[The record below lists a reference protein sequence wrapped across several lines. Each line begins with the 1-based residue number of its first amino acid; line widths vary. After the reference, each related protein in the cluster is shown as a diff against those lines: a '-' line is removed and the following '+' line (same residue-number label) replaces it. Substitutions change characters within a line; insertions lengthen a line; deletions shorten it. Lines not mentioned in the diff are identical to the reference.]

1 VNRALVFAGAFVL
14 YLVRFGFLKATQC
27 IELLSGRTTMTFY
40 LERFLQFGTAWFLLW
55 VSAAGQS
62 GGVAPLQA
70 LLEPERSEYVLGVP
84 VKFTAS
90 IRNVSSAP
98 VLTYSLDDSSPL
110 TEDIS
115 FFISED
121 GSPFHGFR
129 GPQWYA
135 GDLMDMGQ
143 GMITLKPGEKEQ
155 AAFSLLWNGPFYTQ
169 GRPPTGGFAFPH
181 AGTYL
186 VKVRVSSKFGDL
198 MSNVVRVV
206 IRQPQGDDAAI
217 WEALKADKGLA
228 QYYDYP
234 DGAVASQGEKT
245 SAATK
250 QVSKL
255 FPRGFH
261 EEGVGRVC

>member
-1 VNRALVFAGAFVL
+1 
-14 YLVRFGFLKATQC
+14 
-27 IELLSGRTTMTFY
+27 MTFY

-70 LLEPERSEYVLGVP
+70 LLEPEQSECVLGAP

-98 VLTYSLDDSSPL
+98 VLTYRLNSA
-110 TEDIS
+110 TEWVGVS

-121 GSPFHGFR
+121 GSTFHSFS
-129 GPQWYA
+129 GPEWYA
-135 GDLMDMGQ
+135 GELVDMVP

-155 AAFSLLWNGPFYTQ
+155 ASFSLLWNGPSYAA
-169 GRPPTGGFAFPH
+169 GRAPAGGFAFPH
-181 AGTYL
+181 AGTYF

-198 MSNVVRVV
+198 MSNVVRAV
-206 IRQPQGDDAAI
+206 IQQPQGDDAAI

-228 QYYDYP
+228 QYFASPDW
-234 DGAVASQGEKT
+234 DGAVAGQGEKLQQLLNKYPN
-245 SAATK
+245 SSHAASMRKALAEYARQKAQIEETK
-250 QVSKL
+250 KAKGNPQQQ
-255 FPRGFH
+255 R
-261 EEGVGRVC
+261 

>member
-1 VNRALVFAGAFVL
+1 M
-14 YLVRFGFLKATQC
+14 RFH
-27 IELLSGRTTMTFY
+27 

-55 VSAAGQS
+55 ASAAGQS

-70 LLEPERSEYVLGVP
+70 LLDPERSECALGVP

-155 AAFSLLWNGPFYTQ
+155 AFFSLLWNGPFYTE
-169 GRPPTGGFAFPH
+169 GRAPTGGFAFPD
-181 AGTYL
+181 AGTYF
-186 VKVRVSSKFGDL
+186 VKVRVSRNS
-198 MSNVVRVV
+198 
-206 IRQPQGDDAAI
+206 
-217 WEALKADKGLA
+217 E
-228 QYYDYP
+228 
-234 DGAVASQGEKT
+234 T
-245 SAATK
+245 
-250 QVSKL
+250 
-255 FPRGFH
+255 
-261 EEGVGRVC
+261 

>member
-1 VNRALVFAGAFVL
+1 
-14 YLVRFGFLKATQC
+14 
-27 IELLSGRTTMTFY
+27 MTFY
-40 LERFLQFGTAWFLLW
+40 PERFLQFGTAWFLLW

-62 GGVAPLQA
+62 VGVAPLQA

-84 VKFTAS
+84 VKFTTS

-129 GPQWYA
+129 GPRWYA

-143 GMITLKPGEKEQ
+143 GMITLKPGEKER
-155 AAFSLLWNGPFYTQ
+155 ASFSLLWNGPFFTE
-169 GRPPTGGFAFPH
+169 GRAPTGGFAFPH
-181 AGTYL
+181 AGTYF
-186 VKVRVSSKFGDL
+186 VKVRISSKFGDL

-206 IRQPQGDDAAI
+206 IQQPQRDDAAI
-217 WEALKADKGLA
+217 WAALTADKGLA

-234 DGAVASQGEKT
+234 DGAPGQGEKLQQLLNKYPN
-245 SAATK
+245 SSHAASLKKALAVYTRQK
-250 QVSKL
+250 AETEAAQKARST
-255 FPRGFH
+255 PQQQR
-261 EEGVGRVC
+261 

>member
-1 VNRALVFAGAFVL
+1 MN
-14 YLVRFGFLKATQC
+14 
-27 IELLSGRTTMTFY
+27 FY

-55 VSAAGQS
+55 VSAAAQS
-62 GGVAPLQA
+62 GPQTPLQA
-70 LLEPERSEYVLGVP
+70 HLEPEQSEWVLGAP

-90 IRNVSSAP
+90 IRNVSRAP

-129 GPQWYA
+129 GPRWYA
-135 GDLMDMGQ
+135 GDLVDMVP
-143 GMITLKPGEKEQ
+143 GMVTLKPGEKQQ
-155 AAFSLLWNGPFYTQ
+155 ASFSLLWNGPSYTEA
-169 GRPPTGGFAFPH
+169 RAPTGGFAFPH
-181 AGTYL
+181 PRTYF

-217 WEALKADKGLA
+217 WEALKADRGLA
-228 QYYDYP
+228 QYFASPDW
-234 DGAVASQGEKT
+234 DGAVAGQGEKLQQLL
-245 SAATK
+245 SKYPNSSHAASMRKALAEYARQKSQIEETK
-250 QVSKL
+250 KAKGNPQQQQ
-255 FPRGFH
+255 
-261 EEGVGRVC
+261 

>member
-1 VNRALVFAGAFVL
+1 MRSHLQL
-14 YLVRFGFLKATQC
+14 
-27 IELLSGRTTMTFY
+27 
-40 LERFLQFGTAWFLLW
+40 FLQFGTAWFLLW
-55 VSAAGQS
+55 ISAAGQS

-90 IRNVSSAP
+90 IRNVSSTP

-155 AAFSLLWNGPFYTQ
+155 ASFSLLWNGPFYTE
-169 GRPPTGGFAFPH
+169 GRAPTGGFVFPR
-181 AGTYL
+181 AGTYF
-186 VKVRVSSKFGDL
+186 VKVRVSSKLGDL

-206 IRQPQGDDAAI
+206 IQQPQGDDAAI

-234 DGAVASQGEKT
+234 DGAAGQGEKLHQLLNKYPN
-245 SAATK
+245 SSHAASMKKALAAYARQKAQIEETK
-250 QVSKL
+250 KAKGNPQQQ
-255 FPRGFH
+255 R
-261 EEGVGRVC
+261 

>member
-1 VNRALVFAGAFVL
+1 M
-14 YLVRFGFLKATQC
+14 
-27 IELLSGRTTMTFY
+27 SFY
-40 LERFLQFGTAWFLLW
+40 LKSFLQFGTAWFLLW
-55 VSAAGQS
+55 ASAAGQS

-70 LLEPERSEYVLGVP
+70 LLEPERSEYLLGIP

-155 AAFSLLWNGPFYTQ
+155 ASFSLLWNGPFYTE
-169 GRPPTGGFAFPH
+169 GRAPTGGFAFPH
-181 AGTYL
+181 AGTYF

-198 MSNVVRVV
+198 ISNVVLLL

-217 WEALKADKGLA
+217 WEAFKVDKGLS
-228 QYYDYP
+228 QYYACSNW
-234 DGAVASQGEKT
+234 DGAVAGQVEKLQQLLERFSFKCIHIQWKRSSLYIRWVRGYQGVRRFR
-245 SAATK
+245 SISRRHFVWRLYGAT
-250 QVSKL
+250 
-255 FPRGFH
+255 P
-261 EEGVGRVC
+261 

>member
-1 VNRALVFAGAFVL
+1 M
-14 YLVRFGFLKATQC
+14 
-27 IELLSGRTTMTFY
+27 SFY
-40 LERFLQFGTAWFLLW
+40 LKSFLQFGTAWFLLW
-55 VSAAGQS
+55 ASAAGQS

-70 LLEPERSEYVLGVP
+70 LLEPERSEYLLGVP

-143 GMITLKPGEKEQ
+143 GMITLKPGETEQ
-155 AAFSLLWNGPFYTQ
+155 ASFSLLWNGPFYTE
-169 GRPPTGGFAFPH
+169 GRAPTGGFAFFH
-181 AGTYL
+181 AGTYF

-206 IRQPQGDDAAI
+206 IQQPQRDDAAI

-234 DGAVASQGEKT
+234 DGAAGQGEKLQQLLNKYPN
-245 SAATK
+245 SSHAASMK
-250 QVSKL
+250 KALAVYARQQAEIDAAKKARGAPQ
-255 FPRGFH
+255 PRH
-261 EEGVGRVC
+261 

>member
-1 VNRALVFAGAFVL
+1 
-14 YLVRFGFLKATQC
+14 
-27 IELLSGRTTMTFY
+27 MTFY

-70 LLEPERSEYVLGVP
+70 LLEPERSECVLGVP
-84 VKFTAS
+84 VKFIAS

-110 TEDIS
+110 TEGIS

-121 GSPFHGFR
+121 GSLFHGFR

-135 GDLMDMGQ
+135 GDLVDMDPGR
-143 GMITLKPGEKEQ
+143 ITLKPGEKEQ
-155 AAFSLLWNGPFYTQ
+155 ASFSFLWNGPSYTE
-169 GRPPTGGFAFPH
+169 GRAPTGGFAFPH
-181 AGTYL
+181 AGTYF

-206 IRQPQGDDAAI
+206 IQQPQGDDAAI

-228 QYYDYP
+228 QYFASPDW
-234 DGAVASQGEKT
+234 DGAVAGQGEKLQQLLNKYPN
-245 SAATK
+245 SSHAASMRKALAEYARQKAQIEETK
-250 QVSKL
+250 KAKGNPQQQ
-255 FPRGFH
+255 R
-261 EEGVGRVC
+261 

>member
-1 VNRALVFAGAFVL
+1 
-14 YLVRFGFLKATQC
+14 
-27 IELLSGRTTMTFY
+27 M
-40 LERFLQFGTAWFLLW
+40 
-55 VSAAGQS
+55 
-62 GGVAPLQA
+62 
-70 LLEPERSEYVLGVP
+70 GVP

-90 IRNVSSAP
+90 IRNVSSTP
-98 VLTYSLDDSSPL
+98 VLTYSLDESSPL

-135 GDLMDMGQ
+135 GDLVDMGQ

-155 AAFSLLWNGPFYTQ
+155 ASFSLLWNGPFYTE
-169 GRPPTGGFAFPH
+169 GRAPTGGFAFPH
-181 AGTYL
+181 AGTYF

-206 IRQPQGDDAAI
+206 IQQPQRDDAEI

-228 QYYDYP
+228 RCFDYP
-234 DGAVASQGEKT
+234 DGAAGQGEKLQQLLNKYPN
-245 SAATK
+245 SSHAASMRKALDEYARQKAQIEETK
-250 QVSKL
+250 KAKGNPQQQ
-255 FPRGFH
+255 R
-261 EEGVGRVC
+261 